1 MRIMEALATKNF
13 KLLYGNRWLIQEN
26 GIYHVFEHKFRK
38 VTDKEI
44 YKGSDEETA
53 VKFLIDGSENSYSPE

>member
-1 MRIMEALATKNF
+1 MRIMEALATKNI

-38 VTDKEI
+38 VTDTEI
-44 YKGSDEETA
+44 HLGSDEETA

>member
-1 MRIMEALATKNF
+1 MRLMEALAAKNI
-13 KLLYGNRWLIQEN
+13 KLLYGNRWLILEN

-38 VTDKEI
+38 VTDTEI

-53 VKFLIDGSENSYSPE
+53 VRVLIEGTENT